1 MVRPLPRPVCLVQPT
16 LFPEASRVD
25 IYEYGCAL
33 ARLGVETHV
42 VISENHAGKLPPGLI
57 VHETGFAPRNTPA
70 CWWRFAV
77 FARTTVRRLNF
88 GIVHLFNPSPA
99 TYLLGW
105 MLRREPRR
113 PRIIYDLRTGG
124 LGHSPV
130 AMLVNAM
137 ARTSSGFADGLIAV
151 TGALGSHLLGAGRFH
166 EVPIGVN
173 LESFRPR
180 ERRRREDGAFTFV
193 YAGTLSGNRTLIK
206 MLRAFARV
214 VGEHPRVRLVIAGDG
229 DDRGRLEQFVAAR
242 GLGHAVSFLGK
253 RPHAEVPA
261 LLAAADCGLSYVPD
275 KPWYQPQA
283 QLKTLEHVAAGLT
296 TVAVGTAGNR
306 QYWDGL
312 PPELLTGDDPESYAA
327 GMRCALTGTYEPAR
341 FRRVAEANSWDR
353 IARERLVPF
362 YEAMLALERRS

>member
-1 MVRPLPRPVCLVQPT
+1 VVRPLPQPVCLVQPT

-42 VISENHAGKLPPGLI
+42 VVSENHAGQLPPGLI
-57 VHETGFAPRNTPA
+57 VHQTGFAPRNTPA
-70 CWWRFAV
+70 RWWRFAA
-77 FARTTVRRLNF
+77 FARATVRRLNF

-113 PRIIYDLRTGG
+113 PCIIYDLRTGG

-137 ARTSSGFADGLIAV
+137 ARTAPAFADGLIAV
-151 TGALGSHLLGAGRFH
+151 TGALGNHLLGAGRFR

-180 ERRRREDGAFTFV
+180 ARAPRAGDEFVFV
-193 YAGTLSGNRTLIK
+193 YAGTLSRNRALGN
-206 MLRAFARV
+206 MLAAFARV
-214 VGEHPRVRLVIAGDG
+214 AEEHPRARLVIAGDG
-229 DDRGRLEQFVAAR
+229 DDRDRLEAFVAAH
-242 GLGHAVSFLGK
+242 GLRHAVSFLGK
-253 RPHAEVPA
+253 RPHAEVPD

-275 KPWYQPQA
+275 VPWFQPQA
-283 QLKTLEHVAAGLT
+283 QLKTLEHFAAGLT
-296 TVAVGTAGNR
+296 TVAVRTAGNR

-312 PPELLTGDDPESYAA
+312 PAELLTADDPESYAA
-327 GMRCALTGTYEPAR
+327 GMRCALTGTYDPAR

-353 IARERLVPF
+353 ITRERLVPF
-362 YEAMLALERRS
+362 YEATLAARKP